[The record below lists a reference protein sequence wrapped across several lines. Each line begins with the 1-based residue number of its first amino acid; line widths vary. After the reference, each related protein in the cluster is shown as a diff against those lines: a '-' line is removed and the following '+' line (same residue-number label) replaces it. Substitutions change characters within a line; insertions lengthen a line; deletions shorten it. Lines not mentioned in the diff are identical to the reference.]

1 MTELNDKTKHSM
13 QNNDTEDMT
22 IATTTKGEDYN
33 LHQLA
38 RPARIIFVRFLDII
52 LASLIPLILTLTM
65 NYWYG
70 QRTVWP
76 PIVVIGI
83 TFLLFFC
90 YFVLLPYF
98 WDGKT
103 IGKFLFQ
110 IKLVNTEQK
119 LKLGVIF
126 TRELFIIFLPWF
138 IVLLTNLSL
147 NLIFHVN
154 LGDLFRTT
162 NKNPVAIIVIRI
174 VTTTYFLWYLGLIFA
189 VVLNPNHQ
197 ILFDRH
203 FNLFN
208 VKTKPIVKKQK
219 KASKKPI
226 TREHQHVHLQKDQ
239 PGNISDEILKEID
252 EL

>member
-1 MTELNDKTKHSM
+1 MSNKDSNDVAM
-13 QNNDTEDMT
+13 
-22 IATTTKGEDYN
+22 TTTTNEDYN

-38 RPARIIFVRFLDII
+38 RPLRVILVRFFDII
-52 LASLIPLILTLTM
+52 LASVLPLILTLTM
-65 NYWYG
+65 NSWDA
-70 QRTVWP
+70 QRTVWA
-76 PIVVIGI
+76 PIVVIGV
-83 TFLLFFC
+83 TFCLFFC

-110 IKLVNTEQK
+110 IKLVNAEQK

-162 NKNPVAIIVIRI
+162 NKNPTALIVIRI
-174 VTTTYFLWYLGLIFA
+174 VTTIYFLWYLGLIFA

-203 FNLFN
+203 FHLFN
-208 VKTKPIVKKQK
+208 VRTKPIVKKQK
-219 KASKKPI
+219 KAPKKTI
-226 TREHQHVHLQKDQ
+226 TRDTEHVHLRKDQ
-239 PGNISDEILKEID
+239 PGNISDEVLKEID

>member
-1 MTELNDKTKHSM
+1 MVGINDKTNHSM
-13 QNNDTEDMT
+13 LNKTDEDIT
-22 IATTTKGEDYN
+22 IATTTQDDDYN
-33 LHQLA
+33 LYQLV
-38 RPARIIFVRFLDII
+38 RPLRVIFVRFLDII
-52 LASLIPLILTLTM
+52 LATLIPLILNLTM
-65 NYWYG
+65 NYWDA
-70 QRTVWP
+70 QRTVWA

-83 TFLLFFC
+83 TFVLFFC

-103 IGKFLFQ
+103 VGKFLFQ

-119 LKLGVIF
+119 LKLAVIF

-189 VVLNPNHQ
+189 VALNPNHQ

-203 FNLFN
+203 FHLFN

-219 KASKKPI
+219 KAPKKPI
-226 TREHQHVHLQKDQ
+226 TREKQHVHLQKNQ

>member
-1 MTELNDKTKHSM
+1 MTKLGDKPQIPIQSKDNSDVM
-13 QNNDTEDMT
+13 MS
-22 IATTTKGEDYN
+22 TTLGEENYN

-38 RPARIIFVRFLDII
+38 RPLRVILIRFFDII
-52 LASLIPLILTLTM
+52 IASLIPLILTLTM
-65 NYWYG
+65 HYWD
-70 QRTVWP
+70 QNRTIWA
-76 PIVVIGI
+76 PIVVIGV

-98 WDGKT
+98 CDGRT
-103 IGKFLFQ
+103 VGKFLFQ

-119 LKLGVIF
+119 LTLAVIF
-126 TRELFIIFLPWF
+126 TRELFITFLPWF
-138 IVLLTNLSL
+138 VVLLTNLSL
-147 NLIFHVN
+147 NLIFHIN

-162 NKNPVAIIVIRI
+162 NKNPVAIIIIRI

-189 VVLNPNHQ
+189 LILNPNHQ
-197 ILFDRH
+197 ILFDRYFH
-203 FNLFN
+203 LFN

-219 KASKKPI
+219 KSVKKPI
-226 TREHQHVHLQKDQ
+226 TRENQHIHLKKDQ

>member
-1 MTELNDKTKHSM
+1 MAKLADKTNHSIVSK
-13 QNNDTEDMT
+13 DATDMAMT
-22 IATTTKGEDYN
+22 ATRRDEDYN
-33 LHQLA
+33 LHPLA
-38 RPARIIFVRFLDII
+38 RPLRVIFVRFLDII
-52 LASLIPLILTLTM
+52 LASLIPLVLTLTM
-65 NYWYG
+65 NYWDA
-70 QRTVWP
+70 QRTVWA

-103 IGKFLFQ
+103 VGKFLFQ
-110 IKLVNTEQK
+110 IKLVNTEEK

-126 TRELFIIFLPWF
+126 SRELFIIFLPWF

-162 NKNPVAIIVIRI
+162 NKNPVTIIVIRI

-189 VVLNPNHQ
+189 VALNPNHQ

-203 FNLFN
+203 FHLFN

-219 KASKKPI
+219 KVSKKPI
-226 TREHQHVHLQKDQ
+226 TRATQHVHLQKDQ
-239 PGNISDEILKEID
+239 PGNISDEVLKEID